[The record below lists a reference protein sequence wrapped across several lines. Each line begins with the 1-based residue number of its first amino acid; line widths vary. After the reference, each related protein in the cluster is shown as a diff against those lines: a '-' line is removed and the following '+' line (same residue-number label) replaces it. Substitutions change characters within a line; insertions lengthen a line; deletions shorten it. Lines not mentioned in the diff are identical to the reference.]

1 MFDIQRQLGQSQLHR
16 SSSSGSSGRSGQG
29 AVLPGGLM
37 LPPQRPPANMRN
49 VELQEKRKQ
58 EADKRRRDQE
68 EKLKAE
74 KARENFFASSNLFEA
89 PTKVVDDDVS
99 DVFIYL
105 LLYKIIVKV
114 P

>member
-1 MFDIQRQLGQSQLHR
+1 
-16 SSSSGSSGRSGQG
+16 
-29 AVLPGGLM
+29 M

-74 KARENFFASSNLFEA
+74 KARENFFSSSNLFEA
-89 PTKVVDDDVS
+89 PTKIVDDDVS
-99 DVFIYL
+99 DLFIYY
-105 LLYKIIVKV
+105 YKKV
-114 P
+114 CIFRKKNSLNDHRH

>member
-1 MFDIQRQLGQSQLHR
+1 MQRQLGQSQLHR
-16 SSSSGSSGRSGQG
+16 SSSAGSNGRSGGQG

-68 EKLKAE
+68 EKIKAE

-99 DVFIYL
+99 DLFIYF
-105 LLYKIIVKV
+105 LLYKSM
-114 P
+114 

>member
-1 MFDIQRQLGQSQLHR
+1 M
-16 SSSSGSSGRSGQG
+16 
-29 AVLPGGLM
+29 LPGGLM

-74 KARENFFASSNLFEA
+74 KARENFFSSSNLFEA
-89 PTKVVDDDVS
+89 PTKIVDDDVS
-99 DVFIYL
+99 DLFIFFFYFL
-105 LLYKIIVKV
+105 L
-114 P
+114 

>member
-1 MFDIQRQLGQSQLHR
+1 
-16 SSSSGSSGRSGQG
+16 
-29 AVLPGGLM
+29 M

-99 DVFIYL
+99 DFCL
-105 LLYKIIVKV
+105 LLYKSVYQKTCQRTIGISYDFVF
-114 P
+114 

>member
-1 MFDIQRQLGQSQLHR
+1 
-16 SSSSGSSGRSGQG
+16 
-29 AVLPGGLM
+29 
-37 LPPQRPPANMRN
+37 MRN

-99 DVFIYL
+99 LFFCYYIKVCIKKKL
-105 LLYKIIVKV
+105 VKKLKENV
-114 P
+114 EQL